1 MPSCVMRYCTN
12 YTSKTCKRQ
21 GITYHSFPTNE
32 LKCHQWV
39 EIVRKQR
46 KEEFWKPNKS
56 SKICSIHFKDE
67 DKYTSDKGNIYLRN
81 TAVPDLD
88 LPNAQSISGRPNSL
102 TQENSS
108 DFESFFDTPQKAA
121 RIENDTD
128 NFVQFKLVGG
138 TLKIKPN
145 INPHKFDCQ
154 KPYEERSRMECGQ
167 VLNKEVSSSSSS
179 ESLSCERFECDKRI
193 KTEDPVPETHSV
205 YIKRS
210 PSDDEMEEDN
220 DETITIETSVP
231 GAPENVSISI
241 SEPVDDGNLS
251 DSDLSCS
258 DVDEAIESIKAS
270 IMRKELKKKSELLKK
285 TQNKVKS
292 LQTRNQ
298 RLSKKV
304 ASLQTIVKTYREG
317 KCCCHAK
324 ISDDSDSK

>member
-1 MPSCVMRYCTN
+1 MPSCVFRWCTN
-12 YTSKTCKRQ
+12 YTTSVRNKKNV
-21 GITYHSFPTNE
+21 SFHTLPKYGPMKDTWLNVIRNQRSEDDWMPTIYST
-32 LKCHQWV
+32 V
-39 EIVRKQR
+39 
-46 KEEFWKPNKS
+46 
-56 SKICSIHFKDE
+56 CSEHFL
-67 DKYTSDKGNIYLRN
+67 TSDFITTQKNMRRLKKN
-81 TAVPDLD
+81 AVPV
-88 LPNAQSISGRPNSL
+88 I
-102 TQENSS
+102 
-108 DFESFFDTPQKAA
+108 K
-121 RIENDTD
+121 IENDTD

>member
-1 MPSCVMRYCTN
+1 MQQ
-12 YTSKTCKRQ
+12 K
-21 GITYHSFPTNE
+21 FPTNE

-39 EIVRKQR
+39 KIVRKQR
-46 KEEFWKPNKS
+46 KEKFWKPNKS
-56 SKICSIHFKDE
+56 SKICSVHFKDE
-67 DKYTSDKGNIYLRN
+67 DKYTSDKGNIYLKN

-108 DFESFFDTPQKAA
+108 DLESFFDTPQKAA

-138 TLKIKPN
+138 TLRIKPN

-154 KPYEERSRMECGQ
+154 KPYEECNRMERGQ
-167 VLNKEVSSSSSS
+167 LLNKETHENTYIKKSPSDDELGGDKDESVSEPITISNPGAA
-179 ESLSCERFECDKRI
+179 
-193 KTEDPVPETHSV
+193 TNTHSV

-220 DETITIETSVP
+220 NESKSTKK
-231 GAPENVSISI
+231 ISI
-241 SEPVDDGNLS
+241 TEPVDDGNLS

-258 DVDEAIESIKAS
+258 DVDEALESIKVS
-270 IMRKELKKKSELLKK
+270 MMRKELKKRLELLKK
-285 TQNKVKS
+285 TQNKVRALHK
-292 LQTRNQ
+292 RNQ

-304 ASLQTIVKTYREG
+304 ASLKTIVNTYKEG

-324 ISDDSDSK
+324 INDDSDSDSK